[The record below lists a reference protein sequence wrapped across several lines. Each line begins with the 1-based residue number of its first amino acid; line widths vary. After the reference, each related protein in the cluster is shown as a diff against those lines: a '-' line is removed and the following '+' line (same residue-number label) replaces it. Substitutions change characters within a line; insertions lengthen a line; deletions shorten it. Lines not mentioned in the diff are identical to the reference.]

1 MNETERI
8 RVVIVGTDALK
19 TSLYVFSKFG
29 INRVNKANDVNK
41 LNKVDEGCF
50 GNFYTKTYET
60 ELNHEGKN
68 SNCKRSGSRKHP
80 YCNVQTVKCP

>member
-1 MNETERI
+1 MNKIELI
-8 RVVIVGTDALK
+8 RVVIVGTYALK
-19 TSLYVFSKFG
+19 TSIYVFRKK
-29 INRVNKANDVNK
+29 INK
-41 LNKVDEGCF
+41 LNKVDDGRF

-80 YCNVQTVKCP
+80 SCNFQTGKCP